1 MAISLQDFDGGNSGG
16 AGINV
21 GQIRPIGTGIRQLIN
36 SIYGAY
42 TINELLDNT
51 ENHLEER
58 ERAISGTLR
67 RRSEESGN
75 HTITVDVGY
84 HLDEI
89 NISEIN
95 TRIAEIDNGV
105 NIDAERLET
114 INEMLRDQFE
124 LYSSFKSRYYKATRV
139 LRQPKVEMIGKI
151 KTIKI

>member
-1 MAISLQDFDGGNSGG
+1 MAISLQDFEGVNSGG
-16 AGINV
+16 VGINV
-21 GQIRPIGTGIRQLIN
+21 SQIRPIGTGIRQLIN

-42 TINELLDNT
+42 AINDM
-51 ENHLEER
+51 
-58 ERAISGTLR
+58 SLR
-67 RRSEESGN
+67 RPNISQQQEESEN

-89 NISEIN
+89 GISEIN
-95 TRIAEIDNGV
+95 TRIAETDTRV

-114 INEMLRDQFE
+114 INEMLQEQFE

-139 LRQPKVEMIGKI
+139 LRQPKVEMVGKI